1 MNIEKEM
8 LEFDLGNDIDGIF
21 DKNIRYADKFEVEPN
36 MIDFMI
42 GKDNNCST
50 LRYEQIKNI
59 EDNNE
64 KIEEMAKYLKEEIV
78 KQDFPDELYLWIAR
92 DVLGLKYKK
101 YEIEEMKREYR
112 IKKKREAKEIK
123 EAEKKKKLV
132 DKQRKKCL
140 RREVKETIL
149 KF

>member
-101 YEIEEMKREYR
+101 YEIEEMKRQYR

-123 EAEKKKKLV
+123 EAEKNKKLA